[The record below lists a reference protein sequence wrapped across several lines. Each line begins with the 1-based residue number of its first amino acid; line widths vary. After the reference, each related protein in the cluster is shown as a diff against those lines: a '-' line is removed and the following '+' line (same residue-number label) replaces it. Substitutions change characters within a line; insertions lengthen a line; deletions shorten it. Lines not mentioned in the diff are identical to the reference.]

1 MGSKSTFFL
10 TGKIATSLAG
20 LFSVTSML
28 FWRGGDD
35 ETRRASDEAK
45 KKFFHDHGDIF
56 TGYLAF
62 VEWSNQKV
70 ADPSTKSIF
79 LLS

>member
-1 MGSKSTFFL
+1 
-10 TGKIATSLAG
+10 
-20 LFSVTSML
+20 ML

-35 ETRRASDEAK
+35 ETRRSSDEAK